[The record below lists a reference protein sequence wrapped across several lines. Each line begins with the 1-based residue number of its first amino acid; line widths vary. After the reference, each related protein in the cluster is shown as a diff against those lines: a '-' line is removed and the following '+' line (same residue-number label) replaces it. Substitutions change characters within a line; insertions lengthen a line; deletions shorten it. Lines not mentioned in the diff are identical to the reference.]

1 MEFKELEKGKIS
13 EVEGKI
19 LAKWKEENILEKTIE
34 NRKDNETWVF
44 YDGPIYANAKPGIH
58 HVFSKTIKDS
68 FCKYQTMKGHKVDR
82 KIGLDCNGLP
92 IEYNVE
98 KKLGINGKKD
108 IEKMGID
115 KFIEECKKN
124 TAINIDEVNRIT
136 DMMGQFIDS
145 KHPYITCTNDYH
157 ETEWYL
163 LKEMHKKGLIYN
175 SNKILPYCPRCG
187 TELAKF
193 EVEQGYQEDSVNTV
207 IVPFKIK
214 DSDTYFLVWTTTP
227 WTLMDNVAA
236 CVNPDLEYVK
246 VSSMGYMFIVAKSL
260 ANKVLGD
267 DYEVLET
274 YKGTDLVGIKYE
286 QLLPFAKVT
295 DGKSFEVVADSYVT
309 DEDGTGIV
317 HIAPAY
323 GEDDNRVCK
332 ENKIGWTQNVNL
344 AGKYTIGPWEGR
356 LVTDPELEI
365 EIIKY
370 LKEQD
375 KLFKKIKI
383 THKYPH
389 CWRCKSPLIY
399 YAKSAWYI
407 KTTEYKDKIIEE
419 NNKIKWHPD
428 YVGTKRFGNWLN
440 NMVDWGISRNRYW
453 GCPLPFWVCDE
464 CGEFEVVGSREELI
478 ERANE
483 ELKYEDIDLHRPYV
497 DNITIKCQH
506 CGKTMHR
513 VKDVID
519 VWFDSGSMPY
529 AQCHYPFENKE
540 WFHKHFPA
548 DFIAEGVDQ
557 TRGWF
562 YTLLVISTIISGQ
575 SSFKNV
581 VVNDMMLDSNGKKMS
596 KSTGNIIDPIKIME
610 EYGADT
616 VRWYMLYAS
625 PVWTP
630 LKFDVEGLKEVHSK
644 FFNPLRNSYNFF
656 AIYANADKIT
666 DINTCRVE
674 YNDREDIDKWLLSKY
689 NKLIKEVTEAYDEYD
704 LNKVVKLIT
713 DFTSIDL
720 SNWYIRR
727 NRDRFWDN
735 LMTTSKKS
743 VYMTTYEVL
752 EGLSKLIAPIASYTA
767 EEIYTNLT
775 GNISVHL
782 SDFPICNEELIDLKL
797 EEKMDLVRDL
807 ISIGRNVRE
816 ESKIKVRQPISEIL
830 LDKKKEK
837 VIGELT
843 SLIKEELNVKE
854 VIYTDDL
861 STYMNFMVKPNFK
874 EVGKIF
880 GKNIKEFSDK
890 LLELS
895 NEDINKLEN
904 NESIKMSIDNTTYD
918 ITKDMVDIRI
928 SSKEGFKAMVVG
940 NNFVILNTV
949 ITKELENEGLARETI
964 SKVQQLRKTMNF
976 DITDRIN
983 MYIDATSEYK
993 ENIKDYLDMIKDETL
1008 TINVYDKDGIE
1019 DKVNINDYEVGF
1031 VLEKVGTK

>member
-19 LAKWKEENILEKTIE
+19 LTKWKEENILEKTIE

-58 HVFSKTIKDS
+58 HVLAKTIKDS
-68 FCKYQTMKGHKVDR
+68 FCKYKTMKGYKVLR
-82 KIGLDCNGLP
+82 KIGLDTHGLP
-92 IEYNVE
+92 IEVNVE
-98 KKLGINGKKD
+98 KKLGFKTKAD
-108 IEKMGID
+108 IEKFGIEN
-115 KFIEECKKN
+115 FCRECN
-124 TAINIDEVNRIT
+124 NATALNIDEVNLLT
-136 DMMGQFIDS
+136 DNMGQFIDS
-145 KHPYITCTNDYH
+145 RHPYVTCSN
-157 ETEWYL
+157 EFIESEWWL
-163 LKEMHKKGLIYN
+163 IKEIDKKGLIYYG
-175 SNKILPYCPRCG
+175 NKVLPYCPRCG
-187 TELAKF
+187 TELSAN
-193 EVEQGYQEDSVNTV
+193 EVGQGYQEDSVNTV

-227 WTLMDNVAA
+227 WTLMANVAL
-236 CVNPDLEYVK
+236 CVNPDLEYIK
-246 VSSMGYMFIVAKSL
+246 VSSMGYKFIVAKSL

-267 DYEVLET
+267 DFEVLET
-274 YKGTDLVGIKYE
+274 YKGTDLVGTNYE
-286 QLLPFAKVT
+286 RLMPFAEVE
-295 DGKSFEVVADSYVT
+295 GKCFEVVADSYVT
-309 DEDGTGIV
+309 SEDGTGIV

-323 GEDDNRVCK
+323 GDDDNRVCK
-332 ENKIGWTQNVNL
+332 ENGIGFVNPV
-344 AGKYTIGPWEGR
+344 GKDGCYTTGPWKGT
-356 LVTDPELEI
+356 LVTDKDLEI
-365 EIIKY
+365 EIIKW
-370 LKEQD
+370 LKEND
-375 KLFKKIKI
+375 KLFKKIKL
-383 THKYPH
+383 THDYPH
-389 CWRCKSPLIY
+389 CWRCHSPLIY
-399 YAKSAWYI
+399 YSKPAWYI
-407 KTTEYKDKIIEE
+407 RTTEYKDKILEA
-419 NNKIKWHPD
+419 NKTVSWHPD
-428 YVGTKRFGNWLN
+428 YVGTKRFNNWLE

-453 GCPLPFWVCDE
+453 GCPMPIWICSS
-464 CGEFEVVGSREELI
+464 CGEKHVIGSIKELDDMKVG
-478 ERANE
+478 
-483 ELKYEDIDLHRPYV
+483 DIDVKNMELHRPYIDEV
-497 DNITIKCQH
+497 HIKCPK
-506 CGKTMHR
+506 CNGIMNR
-513 VKDVID
+513 VTDVMD
-519 VWFDSGSMPY
+519 VWFDSGAMPY

-540 WFHKHFPA
+540 LFESQFPA

-562 YTLLVISTIISGQ
+562 NSLICISTIVSGV

-581 VVNDMMLDSNGKKMS
+581 VVNDMVLDSNGKKMS

-775 GNISVHL
+775 GNTSVHL
-782 SDFPICNEELIDLKL
+782 SDFPVCNEELINLKL

-1031 VLEKVGTK
+1031 VLEKVSTK